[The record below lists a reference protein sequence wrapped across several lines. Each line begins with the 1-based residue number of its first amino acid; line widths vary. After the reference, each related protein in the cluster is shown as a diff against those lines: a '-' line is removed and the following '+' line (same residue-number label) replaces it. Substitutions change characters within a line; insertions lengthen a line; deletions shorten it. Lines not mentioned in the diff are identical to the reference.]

1 MASNPVK
8 NFEFSLFYTNDC
20 FSTTDPS
27 SSHVS
32 SMFPAILL
40 CFSLSLSL
48 HIRHF
53 SCIVHL
59 VMLSVLRYV

>member
-40 CFSLSLSL
+40 CSLSLSL
-48 HIRHF
+48 SLLRHF
-53 SCIVHL
+53 SSIVHL